1 LPCRTYD
8 IVPVVAA
15 LHPADIY
22 SVTAPTNF
30 RWFITGGADGI
41 IRKWDTFASLNGKT
55 PLTQAQRQGQVDS
68 VTKAGVL
75 LTSWPLHSP
84 SPSPS
89 SSSGSSGKRSPLSPV
104 YSLACHPEAVWA
116 LAGAGS
122 GDICLYTLRSDE
134 GLLHATLPAGTPSS
148 AMGEEVREGHTA
160 PVSVLTLGSDA
171 TQCFSGSW
179 DKRILQWDLS
189 TGKVAQTY
197 VGATSQVAVIQ
208 KQPTS
213 TDDLMGSPEPAGRGG
228 GSSPLLMNAT
238 VDGQVM
244 LWDQRMAH
252 FAGKFTPPDRVPP
265 WLLSA
270 TWGADGQYIY
280 VGRRNGTV
288 EEWDVRGDR
297 LARTLRLPSQSGPVH
312 HVHAMPSGR
321 HLLCGSM
328 DNLRLWDLQ
337 ADHEDGEG
345 GGFMGVGSI
354 GGGRLPPFRVLPGHH
369 GGVIAGIIRDEKA
382 KYVVSI
388 SGTRGWEG
396 QGNRG
401 CLLYDVRTVL

>member
-1 LPCRTYD
+1 
-8 IVPVVAA
+8 VAA

-30 RWFITGGADGI
+30 RWFLTGGADGI

-68 VTKAGVL
+68 VTKSGVL
-75 LTSWPLHSP
+75 LTSWSLHSSSSS
-84 SPSPS
+84 SPSA
-89 SSSGSSGKRSPLSPV
+89 SGSSGKRAPLSPV

-116 LAGAGS
+116 LAGTGS
-122 GDICLYTLRSDE
+122 GDIRLYTLRSDE
-134 GLLHATLPAGTPSS
+134 GLLHATLPAGTSSS
-148 AMGEEVREGHTA
+148 AMGEESREGHTG
-160 PVSVLTLGSDA
+160 PVSVLTLSVDSSR
-171 TQCFSGSW
+171 CFSGSW
-179 DKRILQWDLS
+179 DKGILEWDLN
-189 TGKVAQTY
+189 TGQIAQRY

-208 KQPTS
+208 SQPTS
-213 TDDLMGSPEPAGRGG
+213 EDSMHQDGSG
-228 GSSPLLMNAT
+228 PLLMNAT

-252 FAGKFTPPDRVPP
+252 FVGKYTPPDRVPP

-270 TWGADGQYIY
+270 TWGADGQHIY

-297 LARTLRLPSQSGPVH
+297 LVRSLRLPLQSGPVH

-337 ADHEDGEG
+337 ADHDDGDG
-345 GGFMGVGSI
+345 MAL

-369 GGVIAGIIRDEKA
+369 GGVIAGIIRDHEA

-401 CLLYDVRTVL
+401 CLLYDVQTVL